1 MSCKL
6 TFERFVLITAE
17 TRDASA
23 DDVEPTIARPK
34 AMAALEAPL
43 GGPDEFVL
51 YSDPVEQ
58 AARCCVAVIRNRPLS
73 EDNKRV
79 AYKCMLEMLVRYPW
93 AQLDPERKKIAEM
106 LDGVGDGTKDEEEFV
121 LWVRG
126 ELGLPA
132 WLRYQLRYGLAG
144 T

>member
-1 MSCKL
+1 MGCKL
-6 TFERFVLITAE
+6 TFERFVLIVAE
-17 TRDASA
+17 TRDAPA
-23 DDVEPTIARPK
+23 DEVEPTISRSK
-34 AMAALEAPL
+34 AKTALAAPF

-58 AARCCVAVIRNRPLS
+58 AARCCVAVIHHRPLP

-93 AQLDPERKKIAEM
+93 ARLDPEPKEVSAM
-106 LDGVGDGTKDEEEFV
+106 LDGLGDGTKAEDEFI
-121 LWVRG
+121 LWVRA
-126 ELGLPA
+126 ELGLAA
-132 WLRYQLRYGLAG
+132 WLRYQLRAR